1 MAVLLN
7 KLGLVKLAL
16 IGLILVCAS
25 VFFPLALAQ
34 ESSPATITP
43 SPTPVEYT
51 LPYPGILP
59 NHPLYIFKQ
68 LRDTVLGILI
78 RSPLRR
84 VEYQQLLTDKYMN
97 MGVHLLAQDKD
108 ELAIDTFEQAER
120 SLHKTQDYISELPA
134 SEANAIGNAK
144 ERYKM
149 SLQKHTEVLEEAKT
163 QVDAE
168 LAGKID
174 TILVAVTTLRQAQ

>member
-1 MAVLLN
+1 MAVILN

-16 IGLILVCAS
+16 IGLIFLCAS

-34 ESSPATITP
+34 ESSPATIAP
-43 SPTPVEYT
+43 SPTPVEYA

-59 NHPLYIFKQ
+59 DHPLYIFKQ
-68 LRDTVLGILI
+68 LRDSVLGLLI

-84 VEYQQLLTDKYMN
+84 VEYQQLLTDKYVN
-97 MGVHLLAQDKD
+97 MGVHLLQQDKD
-108 ELAIDTFEQAER
+108 RLAIVTFERAEQ
-120 SLHKTQDYISELPA
+120 SLLKTQDYIAQLPA
-134 SEANAIGNAK
+134 SEADAIGNAK
-144 ERYKM
+144 ERYKK
-149 SLQKHTEVLEEAKT
+149 SLQKYTEVLEKAKP

-174 TILVAVTTLRQAQ
+174 TILATITTLRQAQ